1 MALIEDLTVF
11 LSDDEFA
18 KPVTAGGVSGLG
30 ILDMPSEIIADG
42 VVLTTDYKLTCE
54 ASKFGDLAYG
64 AGVNVDGHAYTVRN
78 VALIDDGA
86 FCEVMLQRT
95 ATPSQAVG
103 APALLDGDG
112 VASDSTVI
120 MDGGSPDTVY
130 IEGNVLDAGA
140 P

>member
-1 MALIEDLTVF
+1 MAFTEDLSVF
-11 LSDDEFA
+11 LSTTDFA
-18 KPVTAGGVSGLG
+18 VEVTAGAVTGLG

-42 VVLTTDYKLTCE
+42 VVLTTDYRLTCE
-54 ASKFGDLAYG
+54 ALKFGDLTHG

-95 ATPSQAVG
+95 ATPSQA
-103 APALLDGDG
+103 ASTPALLNGDG
-112 VASDSTVI
+112 ATSDGTVI
-120 MDGGSPDTVY
+120 MDGGAPDTTY
-130 IEGNVLDAGA
+130 IDGNVLDAGA